1 MYIGKSRIV
10 SASDADAY
18 YSHQIKETIR
28 LGKFLVILGLIGTSF
43 YIFQDLTKIYILS
56 LLLVRMILVGTLIGY
71 GIYLFFVNE
80 KKNRTLEWLHTF
92 ILVCFVVTSVI
103 QIIYT
108 YMIQGPYHPHTQLAL
123 EAYIVDMFFVFLFS
137 GVGSKW
143 LHVIC
148 LVPYLVLVGF
158 IAILT
163 QSTFTDLFVYFTNTS
178 LITFLV
184 VFLAYKKEGDSFNT
198 FIAKL
203 KLQQELSIN
212 AKITEALKL
221 TLEENEKLN
230 KNLEYLAMTDTL
242 TGTYPRSAGI
252 EIINKEIKHCKRLG
266 TQMSLIFI
274 DVDGLKNVND
284 THGHAQGDKFLQI
297 IIENFKQRVRTTDHI
312 VRMGGDEFLIALPQC
327 DLSNA
332 SELIEQVKLSLEKC
346 TIMTVKPTF
355 SYGITLY
362 DPESSITLNELIEE
376 ADLLMY
382 QDKFT
387 KSMQVL
393 M

>member
-10 SASDADAY
+10 SAPDADAY
-18 YSHQIKETIR
+18 YNHQIKETIR
-28 LGKFLVILGLIGTSF
+28 LGKILVIMGLIGTSF
-43 YIFQDLTKIYILS
+43 FIFQDLTKIYVLS
-56 LLLVRMILVGTLIGY
+56 LLTARMILVGTLIGY
-71 GIYLFFVNE
+71 GLYLFYIDE
-80 KKNRTLEWLHTF
+80 KKLRTIERLHTF
-92 ILVCFVVTSVI
+92 ILVWFVVSSAI
-103 QIIYT
+103 QILYT
-108 YMIQGPYHPHTQLAL
+108 YLIQGPYHPHTQLAL
-123 EAYIVDMFFVFLFS
+123 VAYIVDMFFVFLFA
-137 GVGSKW
+137 GVCSKW

-148 LVPYLVLVGF
+148 GVPYLVLVGL
-158 IAILT
+158 IAVLT
-163 QSTFTDLFVYFTNTS
+163 QSTFTELFVYFTNTS
-178 LITFLV
+178 LITLLV
-184 VFLAYKKEGDSFNT
+184 VFLAYKKENDSFST

-203 KLQQELSIN
+203 KLQQELAIN
-212 AKITEALKL
+212 AQITEALKL

-332 SELIEQVKLSLEKC
+332 SELIEQVKLSLENC
-346 TIMTVKPTF
+346 TIMTVRPTF

-362 DPESSITLNELIEE
+362 DPGSNITLNELIEE

>member
-18 YSHQIKETIR
+18 YNHQIKDTIR
-28 LGKFLVILGLIGTSF
+28 LGKILVIMGLIGTSF
-43 YIFQDLTKIYILS
+43 YIFQDLTKNYVIS
-56 LLLVRMILVGTLIGY
+56 LLTARMLLVGTLIGY
-71 GIYLFFVNE
+71 GVYLFFVND
-80 KKNRTLEWLHTF
+80 KRNRTLERLHTF
-92 ILVCFVVTSVI
+92 ILVWFVVSSVI
-103 QIIYT
+103 QILYT
-108 YMIQGPYHPHTQLAL
+108 YMLQGPYHPHTQLAF
-123 EAYIVDMFFVFLFS
+123 EAYIVEIFFVFLFA
-137 GVGSKW
+137 GVSSRW

-148 LVPYLVLVGF
+148 LVPYLVLVGL

-163 QSTFTDLFVYFTNTS
+163 QSTFTELFVYFTNTS
-178 LITFLV
+178 LITLLV

-198 FIAKL
+198 FMAKL
-203 KLQQELSIN
+203 KLQQELAIN
-212 AKITEALKL
+212 AQITEALKL

-252 EIINKEIKHCKRLG
+252 EIINDEIKHCKRLG
-266 TQMSLIFI
+266 TQMALIFI

-312 VRMGGDEFLIALPQC
+312 VRMGGDEFIIALPQC

-332 SELIEQVKLSLEKC
+332 SELIEQVKQSLENC
-346 TIMTVKPTF
+346 TIMTVRPTF

-362 DPESSITLNELIEE
+362 DPGSSVTLNELIEE

>member
-10 SASDADAY
+10 SQSDADAY
-18 YSHQIKETIR
+18 YNHQVKETIR
-28 LGKFLVILGLIGTSF
+28 LGKILVIMGLIGTSF
-43 YIFQDLTKIYILS
+43 YIFQDLTKFYVIS
-56 LLLVRMILVGTLIGY
+56 LLAARMILVGTLIGY
-71 GIYLFFVNE
+71 GIYLFYINE
-80 KKNRTLEWLHTF
+80 KRNRTLERLHTF
-92 ILVCFVVTSVI
+92 ILVWFVVSSAI
-103 QIIYT
+103 QILYT

-123 EAYIVDMFFVFLFS
+123 EAYIVDMFFVFLFA
-137 GVGSKW
+137 GVGTRW

-148 LVPYLVLVGF
+148 GVPYLVLVGL
-158 IAILT
+158 IAVLT
-163 QSTFTDLFVYFTNTS
+163 QSTFTELFVYFTNTS
-178 LITFLV
+178 LITLLV
-184 VFLAYKKEGDSFNT
+184 VLLAYKKESDNFST

-203 KLQQELSIN
+203 KLQQELAIN
-212 AKITEALKL
+212 AQITESLKL

-297 IIENFKQRVRTTDHI
+297 IIENFKHRIRTTDHI

-327 DLSNA
+327 DLSRA
-332 SELIEQVKLSLEKC
+332 SELIEEVKLSLENC
-346 TIMTVKPTF
+346 AIMTVKPTF

-387 KSMQVL
+387 KSMHVL

>member
-10 SASDADAY
+10 SQSDGDAY
-18 YSHQIKETIR
+18 YNHQVKETIR
-28 LGKFLVILGLIGTSF
+28 LGKILVIMGLIGTSF
-43 YIFQDLTKIYILS
+43 YIFQDLTKIYVIS
-56 LLLVRMILVGTLIGY
+56 LLTARMILVGTLIGY
-71 GIYLFFVNE
+71 GIYLFYVNE
-80 KKNRTLEWLHTF
+80 KRNRTLEWLHTF
-92 ILVCFVVTSVI
+92 ILVWFVVSSAI
-103 QIIYT
+103 QILYT

-123 EAYIVDMFFVFLFS
+123 EAYIVDMFFVFLFA
-137 GVGSKW
+137 GVGSRW

-148 LVPYLVLVGF
+148 LVPYLVLVGL
-158 IAILT
+158 IAVLT
-163 QSTFTDLFVYFTNTS
+163 QSTFTELFVYFTNTS
-178 LITFLV
+178 LITLLV
-184 VFLAYKKEGDSFNT
+184 VLLAYKKESDNFST

-203 KLQQELSIN
+203 KLQQELAIN
-212 AKITEALKL
+212 AQITEALKL

-297 IIENFKQRVRTTDHI
+297 IIENFKQRIRTTDHI

-332 SELIEQVKLSLEKC
+332 SVLIEEVKRSLEKC
-346 TIMTVKPTF
+346 TIMSVRPTF

-387 KSMQVL
+387 KSMHVL

>member
-10 SASDADAY
+10 SASDKDAY
-18 YSHQIKETIR
+18 YKHQIKETIR
-28 LGKFLVILGLIGTSF
+28 LGKILVVMGLIGTSF
-43 YIFQDLTKIYILS
+43 FVFQDIANVYSVSMLTARLIL
-56 LLLVRMILVGTLIGY
+56 IGTLMGY
-71 GIYLFFVNE
+71 VLYLFLVKE
-80 KKNRTLEWLHTF
+80 KRNRTLEWLHTF
-92 ILVCFVVTSVI
+92 ILVWFVVSSSI

-108 YMIQGPYHPHTQLAL
+108 FMFQGPYHPHTQLAL
-123 EAYIVDMFFVFLFS
+123 EAYIVDIFFVFLFA
-137 GVGSKW
+137 GVSSRW
-143 LHVIC
+143 LHMIC
-148 LVPYLVLVGF
+148 GVPYLILIYS
-158 IAILT
+158 IAIISH
-163 QSTFTDLFVYFTNTS
+163 STFTDLFVYFTNTT
-178 LITFLV
+178 LITLLV
-184 VFLAYKKEGDSFNT
+184 VILAYKKEGDSFNT
-198 FIAKL
+198 FIAKSR
-203 KLQQELSIN
+203 LQEELDIN
-212 AKITEALKL
+212 AQINEALKL

-252 EIINKEIKHCKRLG
+252 EIINKEIKHCKLLN

-297 IIENFKQRVRTTDHI
+297 IIENFKLRIRTTDHI

-327 DLSNA
+327 DLTNA
-332 SELIEQVKLSLEKC
+332 SELIEQVKLSLENC

-382 QDKFT
+382 QDKYT